1 MIITKTPFRISFVGG
16 GSDLPDFY
24 REFPGAVLST
34 TINKYMYISSH
45 LFFESDKIRMKYS
58 KTETVQALEEIT
70 HPIFKEVFK
79 QFNIHGGI
87 ELSSIADVPAGTG
100 MGSSSSFTVGL
111 LHNLYAAQGKYVSK
125 EQLAQEACDVEIN
138 RLREP
143 IGKQDQYAAAY
154 GGLNIFR
161 FQSDE
166 TVNVEKLYLKKE
178 VSSQLSENLLMFY
191 TGAQRKANEILSE
204 QKKNTRAADKK
215 TVLREMTH
223 LVDELKSALT
233 SGDLLNF
240 GELLHQ
246 NWLLK
251 KSLASK
257 ISNSSIDDAYELA
270 MKNGALG
277 GKLLGA
283 GGGGF
288 LLFYCEKSNQP
299 RLIEALKKFRK
310 IDFDLE
316 HEGSKVIYFGDEKI
330 I

>member
-1 MIITKTPFRISFVGG
+1 MIITRTPFRISFVGG

-45 LFFESDKIRMKYS
+45 HFFESDKIRMKYS
-58 KTETVQALEEIT
+58 KTETVETLEEIT

-79 QFNIHGGI
+79 QFDIHGGL

-111 LHNLYAAQGKYVSK
+111 LHNLYAARGEHVSK
-125 EQLAQEACDVEIN
+125 ERLASEACDVEIN
-138 RLREP
+138 RLGEP

-161 FQSDE
+161 FNTDE
-166 TVNVEKLYLKKE
+166 TVSVEKLYLKKE
-178 VSSQLSENLLMFY
+178 LTAALSENLVMFY

-204 QKKNTRAADKK
+204 QKKNTQAADKK
-215 TVLREMTH
+215 TVLREMTL
-223 LVDELKSALT
+223 LVDDLKAALT
-233 SGDLLNF
+233 AGNLQNF
-240 GELLHQ
+240 GQLLHQ

-257 ISNSSIDDAYELA
+257 ISNNDIDDAYDLA

-288 LLFYCEKSNQP
+288 LLFYCEKENQP
-299 RLIEALKKFRK
+299 RLIDALKKLRK